1 MEDFPASELP
11 IAAKQAI
18 RDKASWMS
26 LDYVAVSPEA
36 KGLVE
41 KLRVRLET
49 APERP
54 TSQRKS
60 EDAMAAILAELI
72 AALRDGVWTK
82 RPLATTSFTGQ
93 RVGYRHFV
101 AAIEKLEG
109 ANLIERLAGYTD
121 RTGFG
126 PRGRPTCFRLSPSGV
141 QMVKE
146 AGINPKTSFAAHFR
160 KTEVDKGRQGE

>member
-1 MEDFPASELP
+1 MEDLPASELP
-11 IAAKQAI
+11 VAAKQAI

-41 KLRVRLET
+41 RLRVRPET
-49 APERP
+49 GSERP
-54 TSQRKS
+54 TSQKKS
-60 EDAMAAILAELI
+60 GDAMAALLANLI

-82 RPLATTSFTGQ
+82 RPLNAASFSGQ

-101 AAIEKLEG
+101 AAIENLES

-121 RTGFG
+121 RTGFA
-126 PRGRPTCFRLSPSGV
+126 PRGRPTCFRLSPSGA
-141 QMVKE
+141 QMVKD